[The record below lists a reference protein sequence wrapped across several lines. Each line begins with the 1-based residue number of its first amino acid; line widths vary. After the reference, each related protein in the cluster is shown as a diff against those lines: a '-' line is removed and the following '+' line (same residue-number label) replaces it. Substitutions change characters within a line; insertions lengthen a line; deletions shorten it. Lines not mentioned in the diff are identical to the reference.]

1 MNTLAQLPN
10 PTKTVAD
17 FLNLPN
23 RQHKQ
28 IIFVKGKIKNIDKKP
43 QGDTFDLVDEE
54 NSSIK
59 IKCILFPQDKNFN
72 KSHEL
77 IQNTDGSYS
86 YFAYNAPLLQ
96 FCEGSVVLVEGMIQT
111 EINQLAIQNFNQAEV
126 AIKEQKIGVITT
138 PKSAALNDI
147 QHILKGIV
155 EIKEFLINFNN
166 LNEDTA
172 TICKKHC
179 EKIREAADD
188 NEISHILFCCGGWD
202 EKQGKP
208 NWVAAFDEDELIQ
221 TIKYAQRQKQKTFI
235 TGLGHAQYNR
245 QQEKTRADDAA
256 EIDATTPTMAA
267 IEAACLLLFGK
278 TWAEYMTSQ
287 KPNFPR

>member
-126 AIKEQKIGVITT
+126 AIKEQ
-138 PKSAALNDI
+138 
-147 QHILKGIV
+147 
-155 EIKEFLINFNN
+155 
-166 LNEDTA
+166 
-172 TICKKHC
+172 C